1 MDQGKPQPL
10 WKMVQEISGYDP
22 MEGYVRAEGKIL
34 VYAALVVLQPDHKNM
49 SGISPCDQQAAGNEG
64 H

>member
-22 MEGYVRAEGKIL
+22 MEGHAHAEGEIL

-49 SGISPCDQQAAGNEG
+49 PSISSCDQQAAGNEG
-64 H
+64 Y

>member
-22 MEGYVRAEGKIL
+22 MEGYVNAEGKIL
-34 VYAALVVLQPDHKNM
+34 VYAALVVF
-49 SGISPCDQQAAGNEG
+49 
-64 H
+64 

>member
-1 MDQGKPQPL
+1 
-10 WKMVQEISGYDP
+10 
-22 MEGYVRAEGKIL
+22 
-34 VYAALVVLQPDHKNM
+34 LVVLQPDHKNM

>member
-22 MEGYVRAEGKIL
+22 MEGYVHAEGKIL
-34 VYAALVVLQPDHKNM
+34 VYAALVVF
-49 SGISPCDQQAAGNEG
+49 
-64 H
+64 

>member
-1 MDQGKPQPL
+1 
-10 WKMVQEISGYDP
+10 MVPEISGYDP
-22 MEGYVRAEGKIL
+22 MEGYAHAEGKIL
-34 VYAALVVLQPDHKNM
+34 VYAAVVVLQPDYKNM